1 MHLAYKSSSK
11 MAVSK
16 KFSMYFWSATNRNK
30 CYSFTLDNSLTS
42 TSTKNDEVLCRGIK
56 QPSQNKRASISFD
69 HGNAR
74 TVKQCLL
81 YLHLHYL
88 LNIMT
93 NVFLP
98 SLVFTALLFP
108 LITILS
114 RLFFKWGE
122 NLLHF
127 LVVLSDTLDK
137 TLWPWLII
145 QFPYI
150 SSNKIHTLLATYFDE
165 VIVPHFYEIK
175 AYKKA
180 TPCVDYRDESSF
192 NTKCDFSPVCPD
204 LARKIFKA
212 ILSCCKCICIEHD
225 YKKLLQK
232 LCTILSR
239 LTLPGKLISDVPEE
253 TAAIK
258 CTDDAPCNTIRVLSF
273 TMPLIELANE
283 NAEAVR
289 LEINKS
295 PDTKK
300 PLHCPF
306 HNNDFNGQNS
316 EEARLEI
323 VSSSASDE
331 FSGAKHLITP
341 SQPTSSDNVHLLTKV
356 ATSNSNNT
364 KLHESVQPQLT
375 QSVTN
380 KQTVSKCHR

>member
-1 MHLAYKSSSK
+1 MNFILCLNNCTDLLNQLHLAHKNNFEMFVFK
-11 MAVSK
+11 RI
-16 KFSMYFWSATNRNK
+16 SMYFGSVTKKN
-30 CYSFTLDNSLTS
+30 SFTLDDSLTS
-42 TSTKNDEVLCRGIK
+42 TSTNNVILHRGIK
-56 QPSQNKRASISFD
+56 QPSQNKHTSISFD
-69 HGNAR
+69 HGNEIN
-74 TVKQCLL
+74 LL

-88 LNIMT
+88 LSIMT
-93 NVFLP
+93 NIFLL
-98 SLVFTALLFP
+98 SLFFTTLLFP
-108 LITILS
+108 LMTILS

-127 LVVLSDTLDK
+127 LVALSDTLDK

-165 VIVPHFYEIK
+165 VIILHFYEIK

-212 ILSCCKCICIEHD
+212 ILSCCKCISIEHD

-239 LTLPGKLISDVPEE
+239 VTLPGKLISDVPEE

-289 LEINKS
+289 FEINKS

-300 PLHCPF
+300 PLHCQY
-306 HNNDFNGQNS
+306 HNNDFNGENF
-316 EEARLEI
+316 EEARPEI

-356 ATSNSNNT
+356 ATSDSNNT
-364 KLHESVQPQLT
+364 KLHE
-375 QSVTN
+375 
-380 KQTVSKCHR
+380 KFKHIVSKCHR